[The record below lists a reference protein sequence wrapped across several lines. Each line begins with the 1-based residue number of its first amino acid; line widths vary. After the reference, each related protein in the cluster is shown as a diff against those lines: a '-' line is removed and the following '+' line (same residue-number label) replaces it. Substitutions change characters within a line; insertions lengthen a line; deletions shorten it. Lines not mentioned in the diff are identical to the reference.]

1 MEPDFLFLATRT
13 AELFCER
20 AAGIAGDIWEKL
32 FPLDSKQKQV
42 LAYFLRLLKN
52 R

>member
-13 AELFCER
+13 AGLFCER
-20 AAGIAGDIWEKL
+20 AAGITGDIWEKF

-42 LAYFLRLLKN
+42 LACFLL
-52 R
+52 